1 MSKAPKNKKA
11 RLKTSKT
18 SESRHKEITEEFIR
32 SNLMKYAE
40 DMFEFDDNGVVIKR
54 NYDTRGIEIQKD
66 EDEEI
71 DPDSL
76 KDKEEKKVKL
86 KKQSKKD
93 NNSKDITFGDLL
105 KKAKD

>member
-1 MSKAPKNKKA
+1 MSKPARNKKA

-18 SESRHKEITEEFIR
+18 SDSRHQEIDEQLIR

-40 DMFEFDDNGVVIKR
+40 DMFEFDEKGNVIKR

-76 KDKEEKKVKL
+76 KDKELKKVKL
-86 KKQSKKD
+86 KKQSKKVID
-93 NNSKDITFGDLL
+93 TNKEIDFADLL
-105 KKAKD
+105 KKPD